1 MLRRAD
7 EKDRKELLALWQEGF
22 GDSVQDIEQFFEF
35 NMDTADVFVEDDG
48 GISAAL
54 YGLPCTIEC
63 EGRSLSARYIYAVA
77 TSLERRS
84 QGIMSRLIPFAHRQM
99 EDDGVE
105 VFWLYPADS
114 GLMKYY
120 EKFGYRPILSAKK
133 AVVVAEKVDLPIEE
147 LTPEDAAELRRQL
160 LSRKDAV
167 NWSGSALAYAAEF
180 YEARWYRVGDA
191 LALVHSG
198 DGTLEVPEMLSFD
211 PTLTAQALCTR
222 LGAAQA
228 EVTLPYWC
236 IGEDKPMPM
245 VRMPQGCPN
254 ALYAGLELNG

>member
-84 QGIMSRLIPFAHRQM
+84 QGIMSRLIPFAH
-99 EDDGVE
+99 
-105 VFWLYPADS
+105 
-114 GLMKYY
+114 
-120 EKFGYRPILSAKK
+120 
-133 AVVVAEKVDLPIEE
+133 
-147 LTPEDAAELRRQL
+147 
-160 LSRKDAV
+160 
-167 NWSGSALAYAAEF
+167 
-180 YEARWYRVGDA
+180 
-191 LALVHSG
+191 
-198 DGTLEVPEMLSFD
+198 SFK
-211 PTLTAQALCTR
+211 T
-222 LGAAQA
+222 
-228 EVTLPYWC
+228 
-236 IGEDKPMPM
+236 
-245 VRMPQGCPN
+245 
-254 ALYAGLELNG
+254 

>member
-1 MLRRAD
+1 MLRRAN
-7 EKDRKELLALWQEGF
+7 EKDRKELSALWQEGF
-22 GDSVQDIEQFFEF
+22 GDSAQDIQQFFEF
-35 NMDTADVFVEDDG
+35 NMDTADIFVEDDG

-54 YGLPCTIEC
+54 YGLPCEIEW

-99 EDDGVE
+99 EDDGAE
-105 VFWLYPADS
+105 AFWLYPADS

-133 AVVVAEKVDLPIEE
+133 AVVAAEKVDLPVEE
-147 LTPEDAAELRRQL
+147 LTPDDAAELRRQL
-160 LSRKDAV
+160 LSLKDAV

-198 DGTLEVPEMLSFD
+198 EDVLEVPEMLSFD
-211 PTLTAQALCTR
+211 PTQTAQALCTR
-222 LGAAQA
+222 LGASQA
-228 EVTLPYWC
+228 KVTLPYWC
-236 IGEDKPMPM
+236 FGEDKLTPM
-245 VRMPQGCPN
+245 VRMPHGCPD